1 MSSNFSQRFKF
12 AAKLSSIHLLIS
24 LIVATLMAALVFFV
38 WYKYPYT
45 HILGGLELFFLVC
58 SVDVVCGPLMT
69 LILANPTKTKRA
81 TALDFSMIAILQI
94 AALLYGMHTVY
105 VARPVYYA
113 FDADRFTTV
122 TAAELA
128 ELATPDDMAKAPK
141 ELQSLPKL
149 GAKLISLHWKD
160 ADPEKIW
167 IPMVARPEHWRVYD
181 KTAETAKVREKMLPV
196 EKLYTFAP
204 NKNKKAI
211 IDKAVAKTGISADKL
226 YFLPFTCDRN
236 LDWSALLN
244 EQGEIVG
251 YVDADG
257 FEQ

>member
-1 MSSNFSQRFKF
+1 MSPNFAQRFKF

-24 LIVATLMAALVFFV
+24 LIIATLMAALVFFV

-69 LILANPTKTKRA
+69 LILSNPKKSKREMV
-81 TALDFSMIAILQI
+81 LDFSVVGFIQI

-122 TAAELA
+122 TVAELS

-149 GAKLISLHWKD
+149 GAKQIVLHWEN
-160 ADPEKIW
+160 ADPEKVW
-167 IPMVARPEHWRVYD
+167 IPMIARPEHWRVYD
-181 KTAETAKVREKMLPV
+181 KTAETAKVQQKMKPV
-196 EKLYTFAP
+196 AEIYTYAI
-204 NKNKKAI
+204 NQNKKTV
-211 IDKAVAKTGISADKL
+211 IDKAIAKTGISADKL

-236 LDWSALLN
+236 LEWSALLN

-251 YVDADG
+251 FVDAEG
-257 FEQ
+257 FGQ